1 MNQTPNDN
9 SIDETKAE
17 QNSEATVAVNSENG
31 QDTVLKLDDGLS
43 CPIRTSVTFKKAI
56 FGGLD
61 PDEVYAYIDDQFDN
75 YNKTCQMYADRL

>member
-31 QDTVLKLDDGLS
+31 QDTVLNLMTAFLAPSGL
-43 CPIRTSVTFKKAI
+43 P
-56 FGGLD
+56 
-61 PDEVYAYIDDQFDN
+61 
-75 YNKTCQMYADRL
+75 